1 MRKINN
7 ALASNLTS
15 EDSEPKLMES
25 KMKKVLINVIFFAVF
40 LCYYTPPEQRVSLN
54 NRESL

>member
-15 EDSEPKLMES
+15 EDSEPRLMES
-25 KMKKVLINVIFFAVF
+25 KMKKVLINVNFFAVF
-40 LCYYTPPEQRVSLN
+40 VFYYTPLEQRVSLN